1 MDTSPIKQIEEAL
14 VAAIKAAMPTVE
26 VDSYAGQLDDE
37 QANWVRRLP
46 AIWVTF
52 ERITEVR
59 RVGRRKLR
67 NTARFQIM
75 AAQRA
80 LTNEPAG
87 RLGAHGELGVY
98 ELLDL
103 QVKRAL
109 LDSNLGLAIEPLVPA
124 GTQMVLQG
132 FFERDA
138 VAVMS
143 MAWITKYIDAVDEPD
158 LVPPGELHTI
168 GLNYPLKPGD
178 DVPEASDIVTL
189 NP

>member
-1 MDTSPIKQIEEAL
+1 MNTSPIKQIEEAM
-14 VAAIKAAMPTVE
+14 VAALISAMPDVQVE
-26 VDSYAGQLDDE
+26 SYAGQLDDE
-37 QANWVRRLP
+37 QANWIRTLP
-46 AIWVTF
+46 AIWITF
-52 ERITEVR
+52 ERTTDVR
-59 RVGRRKLR
+59 RVGRRRLR
-67 NTARFQIM
+67 STARFQVM

-103 QVKRAL
+103 HVKRVL

-124 GTQMVLQG
+124 GTAMVLQG
-132 FFERDA
+132 YFERDA

-143 MAWITKYIDAVDEPD
+143 SAWITKYIDEVDEPD
-158 LVPPGELHTI
+158 AETAGDLHTI
-168 GLNYPLKPGD
+168 DLNYALKPGD
-178 DVPEASDIVTL
+178 DVADASDVVTL